1 MPLAL
6 KDLWRSYDKKMD
18 TALHFIP
25 AADTALALF
34 ISSKKPLLISP
45 ATPRLLLSF
54 ADTAAPALDELYRRS
69 GDQPETEQQADEED
83 EEDEV
88 EVVENATGMAPRE
101 GERAGDGGR
110 DGDGGELTTTAL
122 GRNPVSTR
130 LILL

>member
-1 MPLAL
+1 LPSASVIFAGRVTLLGNEYRVAG
-6 KDLWRSYDKKMD
+6 
-18 TALHFIP
+18 P
-25 AADTALALF
+25 AF
-34 ISSKKPLLISP
+34 SIS
-45 ATPRLLLSF
+45 LLLSF

>member
-1 MPLAL
+1 MP
-6 KDLWRSYDKKMD
+6 RS
-18 TALHFIP
+18 
-25 AADTALALF
+25 
-34 ISSKKPLLISP
+34 LLGS
-45 ATPRLLLSF
+45 
-54 ADTAAPALDELYRRS
+54 RRS

-101 GERAGDGGR
+101 GEHDGDGGR
-110 DGDGGELTTTAL
+110 DGDGGQLMTTAL